1 MKASDTEIIG
11 NLSIAMREI
20 GVVSSLYQAHKVRK
34 EQIDKIKNEEKN
46 KKCKDFLK
54 KLSRDINATM
64 EYEELNEKRMQ
75 YEMQIKDEK
84 YDKQSNNEKEG

>member
-1 MKASDTEIIG
+1 
-11 NLSIAMREI
+11 
-20 GVVSSLYQAHKVRK
+20 
-34 EQIDKIKNEEKN
+34 
-46 KKCKDFLK
+46 
-54 KLSRDINATM
+54 M